1 MFCDLRWDVFL
12 LGNFVEHI
20 RINSIGELDRFEI
33 LGLMLQFYFSV
44 LKPLRSLVST
54 VSVQK
59 KVENSNF
66 ELSRRVILNHSIA
79 KRIEEVTEN
88 CLNFRP

>member
-1 MFCDLRWDVFL
+1 MFNFLCFKCDLRWDVFL

-59 KVENSNF
+59 KLKIQTSNS
-66 ELSRRVILNHSIA
+66 LDA
-79 KRIEEVTEN
+79 
-88 CLNFRP
+88 